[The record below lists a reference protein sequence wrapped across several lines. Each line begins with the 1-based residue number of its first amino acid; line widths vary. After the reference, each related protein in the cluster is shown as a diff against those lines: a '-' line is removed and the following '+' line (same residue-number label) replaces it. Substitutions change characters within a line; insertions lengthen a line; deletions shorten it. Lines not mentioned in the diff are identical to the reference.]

1 MATITTP
8 DMKSIVRE
16 KYAEI
21 AIAGI
26 TANLTLESGDC
37 CGPACGCGPST
48 DGAGIPTVSVMN
60 EDYRHLPGYVADAD
74 LSLGCGIPTDVA
86 NIRSGDTVLD
96 LGSGA
101 GNDVFVAR
109 SIVGDGG
116 KVIGVDFTEAMISK
130 ARTNAH
136 KLGFK
141 NVEFR
146 AGDIES
152 LPVLDGE
159 VDVVVSNCV
168 LNLVPNKPA
177 AFAEMHRALRS
188 GGHFSVSDIVLRG
201 ELPAPIRA
209 AAELYAGCVSGA
221 IPQDEYLALLA
232 EAGFASLR
240 VAKERVITLPDS
252 LLAHYLTPTELAA
265 FRASGVNIV
274 SITVYG
280 EKP

>member
-1 MATITTP
+1 METLTQPIIHQSSDAI
-8 DMKSIVRE
+8 KSLVRE
-16 KYAEI
+16 KYAEV
-21 AIAGI
+21 AMAGI
-26 TANLTLESGDC
+26 TAESGSC
-37 CGPACGCGPST
+37 CGPACGCGPN
-48 DGAGIPTVSVMN
+48 DGIATASIMN
-60 EDYRHLPGYVADAD
+60 EDYSQRNGYIASAD
-74 LSLGCGIPTDVA
+74 LSLGCGIPTDIA
-86 NIRSGDTVLD
+86 NIRAGDTVLD

-116 KVIGVDFTEAMISK
+116 KVIGVDFTDAMIHK
-130 ARTNAH
+130 ARLNAH

-146 AGDIES
+146 AGDIEQ

-159 VDVVVSNCV
+159 ADVVVSNCV
-168 LNLVPNKPA
+168 LNLVPNKRA
-177 AFAEMHRALRS
+177 AFAEMYRALRT

-201 ELPAPIRA
+201 ELPTPIHA

-221 IPQDEYLALLA
+221 IQHNEYLALLA
-232 EAGFASLR
+232 EVGFTGLR

-252 LLAHYLTPTELAA
+252 LLEAHFTPAELAE
-265 FRASGVNIV
+265 FRSSGANVV

-280 EKP
+280 EKA